1 MLVTTYQSTRCHNKE
16 SHNIYLCSWK
26 RLYLLLH
33 PLFSS
38 PFLSFTRA
46 VYCIPLWKDSKQS
59 VLTCFLRPPP
69 HGLNPIAAVWTQFV
83 PSAVHL
89 VPVSESFYTFCISC
103 YWWCSE
109 CLNISICC
117 PQLCW
122 FTNHILKFQHFFF
135 PKPIFNIITY
145 WIFLC
150 YPENAKYYGIH
161 CIIFPQNF
169 HHSSLRAVHVT
180 AGRVVLVAIP
190 DLLQVWVHAL

>member
-1 MLVTTYQSTRCHNKE
+1 MESSQMLVTTYQSTRCHNKE

-89 VPVSESFYTFCISC
+89 VPVSESFYTFAYHVIGGVVSASISASAALSC
-103 YWWCSE
+103 AGLLTTYWSF
-109 CLNISICC
+109 NI
-117 PQLCW
+117 
-122 FTNHILKFQHFFF
+122 FFF
-135 PKPIFNIITY
+135 QNP
-145 WIFLC
+145 FL
-150 YPENAKYYGIH
+150 I
-161 CIIFPQNF
+161 
-169 HHSSLRAVHVT
+169 L
-180 AGRVVLVAIP
+180 
-190 DLLQVWVHAL
+190 